1 MQIISLC
8 SLAFLTLLE
17 GKIVPDNKDECRDK
31 IIELMNSKMP
41 FPGIVDQLSFCLS
54 EINDSI
60 SWAGK
65 TLLHIAA
72 EKGNIQVM
80 DQLIQE
86 GAKIDPRDKDALT
99 PLLRAAIQGKEK
111 AVNLLLEKGADSAF
125 QSKFGGDYK
134 DYLAMT
140 LPILSKGGIVAPTS
154 PYFRG
159 TPDNLEMK
167 SQCFGKGVIPIQ
179 ENVVNSKKLNSM
191 LQASSLEYDQV
202 LSVAPDMIPKKIQ
215 NHFLNTP
222 FQA

>member
-72 EKGNIQVM
+72 EKGNIQV
-80 DQLIQE
+80 I
-86 GAKIDPRDKDALT
+86 GAVPTKYWT
-99 PLLRAAIQGKEK
+99 EK
-111 AVNLLLEKGADSAF
+111 RE
-125 QSKFGGDYK
+125 
-134 DYLAMT
+134 
-140 LPILSKGGIVAPTS
+140 
-154 PYFRG
+154 
-159 TPDNLEMK
+159 E
-167 SQCFGKGVIPIQ
+167 
-179 ENVVNSKKLNSM
+179 
-191 LQASSLEYDQV
+191 
-202 LSVAPDMIPKKIQ
+202 
-215 NHFLNTP
+215 
-222 FQA
+222 